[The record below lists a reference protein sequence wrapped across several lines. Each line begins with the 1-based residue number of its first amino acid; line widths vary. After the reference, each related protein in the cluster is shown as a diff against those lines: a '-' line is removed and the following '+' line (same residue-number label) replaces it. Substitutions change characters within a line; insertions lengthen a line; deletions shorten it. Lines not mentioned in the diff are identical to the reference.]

1 MESAPHMCPTENL
14 GHHGGPAV
22 LGLVE
27 RPEAGVSI
35 GMQEA
40 AEAGQVPAR
49 MLAFA
54 IRRVAIEHG
63 RRRWPSMRPLVAQ
76 ADP

>member
-1 MESAPHMCPTENL
+1 MESAPHMCPTENF
-14 GHHGGPAV
+14 GHHGGPAA

-27 RPEAGVSI
+27 RPKAGVPI

-40 AEAGQVPAR
+40 AEAGQMPAR

-54 IRRVAIEHG
+54 IPRVAIEYG
-63 RRRWPSMRPLVAQ
+63 RRRRPGMRPLVAQ
-76 ADP
+76 VDP

>member
-1 MESAPHMCPTENL
+1 MEFAPHMCPTENL
-14 GHHGGPAV
+14 GHRGGPAV

-40 AEAGQVPAR
+40 AKAGQVPAR

-63 RRRWPSMRPLVAQ
+63 RRRRPSTGPLVAQ
-76 ADP
+76 VDP

>member
-1 MESAPHMCPTENL
+1 MKSAPHMCPTENL
-14 GHHGGPAV
+14 GHRGGPAV

-27 RPEAGVSI
+27 RPKAGVPV

-40 AEAGQVPAR
+40 AEAGQMPAR
-49 MLAFA
+49 MLPFA

-63 RRRWPSMRPLVAQ
+63 RRRRPSTGPLVAQ
-76 ADP
+76 IDP